1 MRCRG
6 GGEKNG
12 RPRPPEGA
20 RPWRPATEER
30 PDLGVVGALFCGGA
44 RPLRGYLL
52 GMIQNLRS
60 GKLTMTAS
68 SVFTTEAT
76 VPERPASQPKVVW
89 QKLIT

>member
-6 GGEKNG
+6 DGEKNG
-12 RPRPPEGA
+12 RSRPPEGA

-30 PDLGVVGALFCGGA
+30 PDRGVVGAPGCGA
-44 RPLRGYLL
+44 RPLRGYMR
-52 GMIQNLRS
+52 GMIQNIRS
-60 GKLTMTAS
+60 GKHTMTAS
-68 SVFTTEAT
+68 RGFTTEAT

>member
-1 MRCRG
+1 MR
-6 GGEKNG
+6 
-12 RPRPPEGA
+12 
-20 RPWRPATEER
+20 
-30 PDLGVVGALFCGGA
+30 DYLLGMIQN
-44 RPLRGYLL
+44 LRSGKLTYLL